1 LNESLSSEIKKE
13 KTQVDCEMEN
23 EYNALC
29 DINAT
34 YCYLNLP
41 TDMKEE
47 NPLDLENIKE
57 SSNA

>member
-1 LNESLSSEIKKE
+1 MSSEIKKE